1 MDEMEDRNGSTTPPL
16 PPPEPFETQQQQQSS
31 ETLQPQ
37 QRSSQSPPTSA
48 QPEREARPAV
58 PAEDKGHE
66 ARMDATPQQS
76 RLSRRAST
84 RTPEPRLITISKSQA
99 TINPTSQTNG
109 HGNVANVDLAA
120 YLDNERPSTPDTP
133 GTVRTIP
140 SFDWDD
146 LEARFEKALAGVNEH
161 EQGLMAEFEALV
173 KYFNIWASAASVHD
187 NERAAKRLQTR
198 TQFVQL
204 KEADLEKKKQYYE
217 QVMQA
222 FQNAM
227 RLLNQA

>member
-1 MDEMEDRNGSTTPPL
+1 MDDRNGSTTPPL
-16 PPPEPFETQQQQQSS
+16 PPPEPSEPQQPQQSS
-31 ETLQPQ
+31 GTLQPQ
-37 QRSSQSPPTSA
+37 EESSQSPPTSA
-48 QPEREARPAV
+48 QEDHRVE
-58 PAEDKGHE
+58 PAEAKGHE
-66 ARMDATPQQS
+66 ARMDGSPQQS
-76 RLSRRAST
+76 RLPRRTNMS
-84 RTPEPRLITISKSQA
+84 TPEPRQITIGK
-99 TINPTSQTNG
+99 SQTNINPNAQTNG
-109 HGNVANVDLAA
+109 QGSHGNVANINLAA
-120 YLDNERPSTPDTP
+120 HLDPARSSTPDTP
-133 GTVRTIP
+133 GTVGTIP

-146 LEARFEKALAGVNEH
+146 LEIRFEKALADVNEH
-161 EQGLMAEFEALV
+161 EQGLMAEFGALV
-173 KYFNIWASAASVHD
+173 KYFNVWAAAASAHD